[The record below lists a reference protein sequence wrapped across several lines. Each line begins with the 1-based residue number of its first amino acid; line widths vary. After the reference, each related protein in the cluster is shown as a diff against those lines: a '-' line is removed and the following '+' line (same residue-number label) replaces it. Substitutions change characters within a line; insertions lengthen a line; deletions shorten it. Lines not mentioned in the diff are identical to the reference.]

1 MTAPK
6 LHIQHI
12 SHEFEGEDQAR
23 VTLALSDID
32 LQVSEGRFIAIVGP
46 SGCGKTT
53 LFNIIAG
60 LLAPTWGSILKDGED
75 MTAKPG
81 VVGYQLQRDLLLP
94 WRTIIDNIILG
105 LEIHGMPKPEART
118 SVLSLCTRKVRR
130 YKWGSNLFRAK
141 VRLHA
146 WGSNKFLQKFEAMI
160 WTSQHRARKLEA
172 CNACKTLSLKAPS
185 KNLMLYSFKL
195 INTRQLSRCV

>member
-1 MTAPK
+1 MHSRGQAVTAPK

-105 LEIHGMPKPEART
+105 LEIRGMPKLEART

-130 YKWGSNLFRAK
+130 YKWGSN
-141 VRLHA
+141 
-146 WGSNKFLQKFEAMI
+146 KFLEKFEAMI
-160 WTSQHRARKLEA
+160 WTSQHRARKIEA

>member
-12 SHEFEGEDQAR
+12 SHEFEGEDRTR

-32 LQVSEGRFIAIVGP
+32 LQVSEGRFVAIVGP

-75 MTAKPG
+75 MTA
-81 VVGYQLQRDLLLP
+81 
-94 WRTIIDNIILG
+94 
-105 LEIHGMPKPEART
+105 
-118 SVLSLCTRKVRR
+118 
-130 YKWGSNLFRAK
+130 
-141 VRLHA
+141 
-146 WGSNKFLQKFEAMI
+146 
-160 WTSQHRARKLEA
+160 
-172 CNACKTLSLKAPS
+172 
-185 KNLMLYSFKL
+185 
-195 INTRQLSRCV
+195 